1 MEIYILIAIKVL
13 RIMFYR
19 NLVFTNG
26 HITSKDL
33 ILDIFMSCILFYTL
47 SLLIDKEIKKEDFV
61 YFIIDTIAFFIFM
74 SMYLLYINNKN
85 KKSYIEAFQQ
95 NEFAKEELK
104 IQKNKG
110 SIKSNIRLKPIAPF
124 ETFVDINIITILRIL
139 PYFVVALE
147 I

>member
-26 HITSKDL
+26 HITSQDL

-95 NEFAKEELK
+95 NESAKEELK
-104 IQKNKG
+104 IQKDKG
-110 SIKSNIRLKPIAPF
+110 SIKSNIGLKPIAPF
-124 ETFVDINIITILRIL
+124 ETFVDINIITILCIL

>member
-1 MEIYILIAIKVL
+1 
-13 RIMFYR
+13 
-19 NLVFTNG
+19 
-26 HITSKDL
+26 
-33 ILDIFMSCILFYTL
+33 MSCILFYTF

-124 ETFVDINIITILRIL
+124 ETFVDINIITILCIL